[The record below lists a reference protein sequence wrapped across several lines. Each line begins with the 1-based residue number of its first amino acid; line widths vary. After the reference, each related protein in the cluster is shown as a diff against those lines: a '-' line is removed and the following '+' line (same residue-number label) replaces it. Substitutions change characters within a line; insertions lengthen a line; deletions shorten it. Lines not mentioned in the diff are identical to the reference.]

1 MFYIRKIIS
10 SYSCQ
15 VKTWYSLYFLII
27 ILICFTMVS
36 CSGRQ
41 LPAEKSARENLKE
54 VSQKYRPNQSKPELP
69 KLSGDSKLE
78 DYLTFAMLNNPQV
91 EAAYYDWAASVEK
104 ITIARSR
111 PDPQLT
117 FSADIGKMVSALMVG
132 LMADIPGPGK
142 LKAAGNLAGAE
153 SEGKYYEFVSEIL
166 STAHSLKSAYYRLKF
181 LEDNIKIQNETI
193 QLLVDLESLATQ
205 QNAAGRGSIQDVLR
219 IQIEKEQLKT
229 QTENLIESRTT
240 LVAEFKAALG
250 LQPNEADSILPKN
263 FNNSEDAPNRE
274 QILQSAEKNNPAI
287 QKMATDVR
295 RAQALINMEK
305 KSRVPDFSIGV
316 EADVK
321 ADPVMFSPSLGVT
334 LPIWRD
340 KISASISAAQYEK
353 KSAEARLN
361 NESIKLATE
370 LAMMLYSYNES
381 LRNIKVLTEQL
392 IPKGKET
399 LTASR
404 TGYATGKSS
413 FLDVIESYRQLLG
426 FDLALIEARTQREL
440 SLISLSLLIA
450 ATPPS
455 GSPVLNSS
463 EKSKSSQ
470 KKEGL
475 K

>member
-1 MFYIRKIIS
+1 MGNKRQLFTNYLLLV
-10 SYSCQ
+10 CC
-15 VKTWYSLYFLII
+15 LII
-27 ILICFTMVS
+27 GCNS
-36 CSGRQ
+36 RQ
-41 LPAEKSARENLKE
+41 LPVEKSARDDYKS
-54 VSQKYRPNQSKPELP
+54 VSQKYRPNDSKPELP
-69 KLSGDSKLE
+69 KLSTDSKLE

-91 EAAYYDWAASVEK
+91 EAAYYDWAASIEK
-104 ITIARSR
+104 ITVARSR

-153 SEGKYYEFVSEIL
+153 SEAKYYAFTSELL
-166 STAHSLKSAYYRLKF
+166 STAYSLKSAYYRLKF
-181 LEDNIKIQNETI
+181 LEDNIRIQKETI
-193 QLLVDLESLATQ
+193 QLLTDLENLATQ
-205 QNAAGRGSIQDVLR
+205 QNAAGRAAIQDVLR

-229 QTENLIESRTT
+229 QTENLVESRTT
-240 LVAEFKAALG
+240 ILAEFKAALG
-250 LQPNEADSILPKN
+250 LGPNAADPTLPLH
-263 FNNSEDAPNRE
+263 FDNSEEAPNRE

-287 QKMATDVR
+287 QLMAADVR

-305 KSRVPDFSIGV
+305 KSRVPDFSIGI

-321 ADPVMFSPSLGVT
+321 ANPVMFSPSLGVT
-334 LPIWRD
+334 LPIWRE
-340 KISASISAAQYEK
+340 KISASIAAAQFEK

-381 LRNIKVLTEQL
+381 LRNTKVLTEQL

-404 TGYATGKSS
+404 TGYAAGKSS

-426 FDLALIEARTQREL
+426 FDLALIEARTQREI

-450 ATPPS
+450 ATPPK
-455 GSPVLNSS
+455 GSPILNPT
-463 EKSKSSQ
+463 EKSNSTQ